1 MPLFLFRCIICT
13 VVILMF
19 TEMTLLSVYCDED
32 EQASNMQVDYKTY
45 QNNKYRFSMI
55 LPSTWALWENVDRYA
70 ILAESNED
78 DVCISIIVVDIP
90 AYVTPA
96 EFMKRNMLVMKNQ
109 FPMFKLVEEG
119 TIVLLEAE
127 IPYIHYQCQIE
138 EGFTDHYAFALLK
151 YGRAC
156 AMTGS
161 GNEKTIIK
169 YKTVFERIVKSIK
182 LK

>member
-1 MPLFLFRCIICT
+1 MPWFLFRCIICT

-19 TEMTLLSVYCDED
+19 TEMNLLSIYCDED
-32 EQASNMQVDYKTY
+32 GQTSNKQVDYKTY
-45 QNNKYRFSMI
+45 QNNKYRFSVI
-55 LPSTWALWENVDRYA
+55 LPSTWAFWENVDRYA

-78 DVCISIIVVDIP
+78 DVCISIVVADIP

-96 EFMKRNMLVMKNQ
+96 EFMKRNMLAMKNQ
-109 FPMFKLVEEG
+109 FPLFKLVEEG
-119 TIVLLEAE
+119 SIALLDGE
-127 IPYIHYQCQIE
+127 IPYIYYQCQIE

-156 AMTGS
+156 VMTGS

-169 YKTVFERIVKSIK
+169 YKAVLERVAKSIK